1 MSTILGSN
9 VFRSCVFT
17 GIGAALLIS
26 TGVANGGAAD
36 DENLAVKLTTLYRS
50 ARGVISKNQALIN
63 DASKG
68 NKGLDGAKVIDMAKA
83 NFKKATG
90 KDLSSGNVS
99 GIDAESQKAM
109 LAAINDVMTQ
119 AQGLINKKGMG
130 LKGFLPAIFA
140 RQVAESFS
148 QKMKGKMFIK
158 LTAPKNYVRN
168 RSNRPDSWEHKAIE
182 SKFKSS
188 GWEKGKTFSEVASH
202 KGRKKGAK

>member
-1 MSTILGSN
+1 MSSLLGSKM
-9 VFRSCVFT
+9 FRSCVFT
-17 GIGAALLIS
+17 AIGATLLFS
-26 TGVANGGAAD
+26 TGVASGGSAD
-36 DENLAVKLTTLYRS
+36 NEKLAVKLTTLYRS

-68 NKGLDGAKVIDMAKA
+68 NKGLDGAKVTSLAKA

-90 KDLSSGNVS
+90 KDLSSGS

-109 LAAINDVMTQ
+109 LAAINDVMAQ

-188 GWEKGKTFSEVASH
+188 GWEKGKTFSTNAS
-202 KGRKKGAK
+202 K